1 MDRPILSRKA
11 FCDVNM
17 DNIDFEKDALFV
29 MESVINNGSF
39 EDFHSIRK
47 FYGDKK
53 MCETIIGTK
62 ELGPKEVNFCCLVF
76 KLKPQ
81 DFIYP
86 VKKYP
91 SAQSTNYYGA

>member
-1 MDRPILSRKA
+1 MDKPILSKKA
-11 FCDVNM
+11 FVNVDM
-17 DNIDFEKDALFV
+17 DSIDYNKDALFV

-39 EDFHSIRK
+39 EDFFSIRK
-47 FYGDKK
+47 FYGEEKISR
-53 MCETIIGTK
+53 TVINTK

-76 KLKPQ
+76 KLNPQ

-91 SAQSTNYYGA
+91 SAQLTNYYGA